1 LLPALTDILLAE
13 AVVGRYRLPA
23 SYGSLIARLH
33 RLNAV
38 QDEQYD
44 ESGNVELSVR
54 LSKADWDRALH
65 QEGVKADQLEIVKFA

>member
-1 LLPALTDILLAE
+1 
-13 AVVGRYRLPA
+13 PA
-23 SYGSLIARLH
+23 SCGSLIARLH

-44 ESGNVELSVR
+44 EAGNVELSVR

-65 QEGVKADQLEIVKFA
+65 QEGVKADQLEIVKFT